1 MGRKA
6 DGRRGGSETKGNT
19 AQQMA
24 SDLLK
29 TDGTQAHT
37 GELIPEEKRRK
48 VLELLAN
55 GGGINETAE
64 QVGINKRTLMAI
76 REAEI
81 EQNPSFATRYYAT
94 RTPARLLHLA
104 NRSLERMT
112 AEIDSLPAGVLP
124 VVMGVALDK
133 YLSMTGQASTISE
146 VRHSVS
152 LGDASGPAGVSGA
165 GKVID
170 V

>member
-1 MGRKA
+1 MGE
-6 DGRRGGSETKGNT
+6 GRGGSGKTKDNAT
-19 AQQMA
+19 QRMA
-24 SDLLK
+24 SDLLR
-29 TDGTQAHT
+29 TDGTKVHT
-37 GELIPEEKRRK
+37 GELIPDEVRQRA
-48 VLELLAN
+48 LDLLAK

-76 REAEI
+76 RTKEV
-81 EQNPSFATRYYAT
+81 QDNPAFATKYYST

-104 NRSLERMT
+104 NQAMERMSE
-112 AEIDSLPAGVLP
+112 EIESLPPGVLP

-133 YLSMTGQASTISE
+133 YMALSGQASSIHE
-146 VRHSVS
+146 VRHQVS
-152 LGDASGPAGVSGA
+152 LTDASGPSGLGA

>member
-1 MGRKA
+1 MG
-6 DGRRGGSETKGNT
+6 E
-19 AQQMA
+19 
-24 SDLLK
+24 LLK
-29 TDGTQAHT
+29 TGGTQAHT

-81 EQNPSFATRYYAT
+81 EQNPAFATRYYAT

-152 LGDASGPAGVSGA
+152 LTDASGPSGLGA

>member
-1 MGRKA
+1 M
-6 DGRRGGSETKGNT
+6 RGGNAT
-19 AQQMA
+19 QMA
-24 SDLLK
+24 SDLLR
-29 TDGTQAHT
+29 TDGTKVHT
-37 GELIPEEKRRK
+37 GELIPEEVRQRA
-48 VLELLAN
+48 LDLLAK

-76 REAEI
+76 RTKEV
-81 EQNPSFATRYYAT
+81 QDNPAFATKYYST

-104 NRSLERMT
+104 NQAMERMSE
-112 AEIDSLPAGVLP
+112 EIDSLPPGVLP

-133 YLSMTGQASTISE
+133 YMALSGQASSIHE
-146 VRHSVS
+146 VRHQVS
-152 LGDASGPAGVSGA
+152 LTDASGPAGISGA